1 MTCGRITDKRVRKL
15 NITEQIKNARTS
27 IGIEFGSTRIKA
39 ILVGEELAPI
49 ASGAYD
55 WENSLENGIWTYSAE
70 EILKGLQGC
79 FAALMADVKKKY
91 GTELTSAASLGISA
105 MMHGYLAFDE
115 NDSLLVPFR
124 TWRNTMTQEA
134 ADRLSECFGF
144 NIPQR
149 WSIAHLYQA
158 ILSNEEHIPQVRFI
172 TTLAGYV
179 HFLLTGEKVLG
190 IGDAS
195 GMFPIENGSYNE
207 EMLEKFAGLA
217 EGTAFTQKPGD
228 ILPAVVPVGECAGR
242 LTEKG
247 ALLLDPTGTFK
258 AGVPFCP
265 PEGDAQTGMVA
276 TNSIAPRTG
285 NVSAGT
291 SIFAM
296 AVLERGL
303 SRLHRQIDIVT
314 TPCGDPVAMVHC
326 NNCTTEI
333 NAWVGL
339 FDGLLSVFGH
349 SADKSELYN
358 KLFAEALKGDADCD
372 GIISYNYHS
381 GEHVTGFSEGR
392 PMLMRS
398 PDSTFNIANLMRS
411 LIYSSVATLKIGM
424 DILLGEEKVSLDRI
438 YAHGGLFKSPVTG
451 QRFLASALGVPV
463 TLMATA
469 GEGGAWG
476 IALLAA
482 YQAREDKSE
491 KLADFLANRVFAG
504 AQGSTMEPHAG
515 DAAGFA
521 EFMKQYRAG
530 LAAER
535 AAVDSI

>member
-1 MTCGRITDKRVRKL
+1 MDIR
-15 NITEQIKNARTS
+15 EQISNGRAS

-39 ILVGEELAPI
+39 ILVGEELTPI

-55 WENSLENGIWTYSAE
+55 WQNSLENGIWTYSAD
-70 EILKGLQGC
+70 EIVKGLQGC
-79 FAALMADVKKKY
+79 FAALMADVKEKY
-91 GTELTSAASLGISA
+91 GTELTTSASFGISA
-105 MMHGYLAFDE
+105 MMHGYLAFDK
-115 NDSLLVPFR
+115 NDKLLVPFR
-124 TWRNTMTQEA
+124 TWRNTMTGEA
-134 ADRLSECFGF
+134 ADILSESFAF

-158 ILSNEEHIPQVRFI
+158 ILKKEEHIPEVRFI

-179 HFLLTGEKVLG
+179 HFLLTGEKTIG

-195 GMFPIENGSYNE
+195 GMFPIDPETGNYSEKLLG
-207 EMLEKFAGLA
+207 KFAQLT
-217 EGTAFTQKPGD
+217 ENTAFTQKLSD
-228 ILPAVVPVGECAGR
+228 ILPTIVPVGECAGT

-265 PEGDAQTGMVA
+265 AEGDAQTGMVA

-296 AVLERGL
+296 IVLEREL

-326 NNCTTEI
+326 NNCTTDLDS
-333 NAWVGL
+333 WV
-339 FDGLLSVFGH
+339 
-349 SADKSELYN
+349 
-358 KLFAEALKGDADCD
+358 KLFAELLKSCGCEITKPELYDKLYAAALSGDADCS
-372 GIISYNYHS
+372 GIVSYNYHS
-381 GEHVTGFSEGR
+381 GEHVTGFTEGR

-398 PDSTFNIANLMRS
+398 PDSTFNIANVMRS
-411 LIYSSVATLKIGM
+411 LIYSCMSTLKIGM
-424 DILLGEEKVSLDRI
+424 DILLGEEKVSIDKI
-438 YAHGGLFKSPVTG
+438 FAHGGLFKSPVTG

-463 TLMATA
+463 ALMETA

-482 YQAREDKSE
+482 YGAREDKAE
-491 KLADFLANRVFAG
+491 KLADYLNNKVFAG
-504 AQGSTMEPHAG
+504 ASGSCMDPDAG

-521 EFMKQYRAG
+521 EYMKLYRAG
-530 LAAER
+530 LSAER
-535 AAVDSI
+535 AAVNASVK